1 MGRGLLLVV
10 SGPSGAGKG
19 TVCRELRRRV
29 PSLKYSISATT
40 RPPRPGEQQGV
51 DYYFVSEE
59 EFLRLRAENRLL
71 EWARI
76 HDHYYGT
83 PRQPVVEA
91 LTRGEDILLEI
102 DVQGAKQ
109 VKEGLPEAV
118 TVFLLPPSYQELCR
132 RLRTRG
138 TEDAEQIGRRLQVA
152 RGEMEEAVHYDYLVV
167 NGYVNLAAD
176 RIEAI
181 ILAEKCRPRRAMP
194 DWLLEGKGNEQT
206 DH

>member
-59 EFLRLRAENRLL
+59 EFLRFRAENRLL

-167 NGYVNLAAD
+167 NDYVNLAAD